1 MQWLLSWLAT
11 EIATLFGAKV
21 NEVNYVLCLL
31 LAFPLGVLYRWIHYP
46 TLRILFSLV
55 TGGWLG
61 LTALGIHSL
70 HIVVASFVCYLIML
84 TNCKRQHHYVFFW
97 AFLYLSVGHIY
108 RQWTDYLGW
117 SLDFTLPLMIVT
129 QKVISLSYALHDG
142 MMNSEWKTEQKG
154 TSIRTLPNILEFYAF
169 ILFPPSLLVG
179 PYLEFVDW
187 QAHLQ
192 NRRCIKD
199 AARLG
204 FGRLVQ
210 GLGCLTIYLI
220 GDKWLPIQLL
230 GDERFL
236 SMGHWLVRF
245 LWIDVILF
253 GYRFKY
259 YFAWKLAEGA
269 LASSGMGRLSEQE
282 PRRFE
287 AIQVIDILGFE
298 LAENPR
304 ELTSSWNKTTNV
316 WLRRYVYERMVRPW
330 NLYYAFVI
338 SAFWHG
344 FYPGYY
350 LFFVTMSVVTSI
362 HRKIRKRLRPLVTPH
377 HTVAVCWRIASI
389 LLTRFTCSY
398 FIISFTALSF
408 EASFKV
414 YRSLHLTGHA
424 ILLIAM
430 IIFYTGTFD
439 RLVAKY
445 HFGIADSYGASN
457 KID

>member
-1 MQWLLSWLAT
+1 MQLLGWLAT
-11 EIATLFGAKV
+11 EIAALFGAKV
-21 NEVNYVLCLL
+21 NEVNYVICLL
-31 LAFPLGVLYRWIHYP
+31 LAFPLGVVYRWIHYP
-46 TLRILFSLV
+46 ILRILFSIIA
-55 TGGWLG
+55 GGWLG
-61 LTALGIHSL
+61 YSALGLHSL
-70 HIVVASFVCYLIML
+70 HIVVASFVCYLIMF
-84 TNCKRQHHYVFFW
+84 TNSKRQHRYVFFW

-142 MMNSEWKTEQKG
+142 TIQKESAIEQKVN
-154 TSIRTLPNILEFYAF
+154 SIHSLPNIFEFYAF
-169 ILFPPSLLVG
+169 ILFPPCLLVG

-192 NRRCIKD
+192 NRQYVKD
-199 AARLG
+199 AVRVGIL
-204 FGRLVQ
+204 RLVQ
-210 GLGCLTIYLI
+210 GLVCLTIYLI

-230 GDERFL
+230 GDEKFL

-259 YFAWKLAEGA
+259 YFAWKFAEGA

-282 PRRFE
+282 PRRYE

-304 ELTSSWNKTTNV
+304 ELTSSWNKTTNT
-316 WLRRYVYERMVRPW
+316 WLRRYVYQRMVRPW
-330 NLYYAFVI
+330 NLYYTFVI

-362 HRKIRKRLRPLVTPH
+362 HRKIRRRIRPLVTFHPMS
-377 HTVAVCWRIASI
+377 AFCWRMGAI

-398 FIISFTALSF
+398 FIISFTTLSF

-414 YRSLHLTGHA
+414 YRSLHLTGHVV
-424 ILLIAM
+424 LLIAM
-430 IIFYTGTFD
+430 IIFYSGTFD
-439 RLVAKY
+439 RFIDKY
-445 HFGIADSYGASN
+445 HLGNVDKSDVSS
-457 KID
+457 KTD